1 VPSSPNEFD
10 LIAAVRAS
18 AARHPRLA
26 IGIGDD
32 AALVRFPDPAGCLVT
47 VDMLMEGVDFTL
59 ATATG
64 RQIGWKSLAVN
75 LSDIA
80 SMAGRPVACVV
91 SVALPRHGGFD
102 LGRELLAGVQVC
114 AEKFGVALA
123 GGDTN
128 SWDGPLVISITVLGE
143 PTAKGPV
150 LRSGAR
156 PGDWIMATGSFGGSI
171 AGKHLDFTPRVTEA
185 LALHQAADLH
195 AMIDT
200 SDGLAADLWHI
211 LDESGVGAVLDEA
224 AIPISPAAAAVHG
237 GRSPLEH
244 ALEDGEDFEL
254 LFTVSPADGQSLLS
268 RPPSTTPLSHVGEI
282 KAGRM
287 EARLRAVGQPCQ
299 ADGNVRITSCCGH
312 AGQSVCSP

>member
-1 VPSSPNEFD
+1 LPNEFD
-10 LIAAVRAS
+10 LIAAVRAR

-26 IGIGDD
+26 VGIGDD

-80 SMAGRPVACVV
+80 AMAGRPLACVV
-91 SVALPRHGGFD
+91 SVALPRLGGFE
-102 LGRELLAGVQVC
+102 LGRELLAGVQEC
-114 AEKFGVALA
+114 AEKFSVALA

-128 SWDGPLVISITVLGE
+128 TWDGPLVVSITVLGE
-143 PTAKGPV
+143 PTGTGPV
-150 LRSGAR
+150 LRSGAQA
-156 PGDWIMATGSFGGSI
+156 GDWIMTTGSFGGSI
-171 AGKHLDFTPRVTEA
+171 AGKHLDFSPRVAEA
-185 LALHQAADLH
+185 LALHQAVALH

-211 LDESGVGAVLDEA
+211 LEESDVGAVLDEA
-224 AIPISPAAAAVHG
+224 AIPISPAAAAVH
-237 GRSPLEH
+237 SAKAPLER

-254 LFTVSPADGQSLLS
+254 LFTVSPADGQALLS
-268 RPPSTTPLSHVGEI
+268 QYPCAEPLSHIGEI
-282 KAGRM
+282 TASPGCF
-287 EARLRAVGQPCQ
+287 LRRP
-299 ADGNVRITSCCGH
+299 DGSLKPLPALGWKH
-312 AGQSVCSP
+312 GFQ